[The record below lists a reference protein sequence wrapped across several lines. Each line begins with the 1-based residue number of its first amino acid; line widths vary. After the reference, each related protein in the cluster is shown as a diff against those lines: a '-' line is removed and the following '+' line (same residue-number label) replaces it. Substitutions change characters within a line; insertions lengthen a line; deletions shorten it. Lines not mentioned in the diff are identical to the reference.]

1 MKFRRLLPIVVLGS
15 ALSAVGT
22 PVVKRVNPKTI
33 PRHIL
38 LEITAH
44 GCETKRLTRND
55 YVAIWYATVKARV
68 GDVDKAGAYIDLQ
81 LRDAKTD
88 VFLLNPGTGS
98 HVEGGY
104 LVASIAFNSTLL
116 DQIVFQWRERDTIYE
131 IYLRDFYSGERC

>member
-22 PVVKRVNPKTI
+22 PVVKRVNAKTI

-38 LEITAH
+38 VEITAH

-81 LRDAKTD
+81 LRDANPMNSRKSALANPSYSVRRLQAKTRFITFSD
-88 VFLLNPGTGS
+88 KRR
-98 HVEGGY
+98 
-104 LVASIAFNSTLL
+104 LVVICFASQYSFPMERAFPS
-116 DQIVFQWRERDTIYE
+116 QRV
-131 IYLRDFYSGERC
+131 